1 MDELYLFED
10 ISMRRVLLEVK
21 FKETCTIKS
30 FEATGSSFYDALNE
44 CFKLLDKYNLFN
56 DPYEILYILKA

>member
-21 FKETCTIKS
+21 FKETNTIKS
-30 FEATGSSFYDALNE
+30 FEATAGSFYDALNE
-44 CFKLLDKYNLFN
+44 CFNLLNRYNLFN
-56 DPYEILYILKA
+56 DTYEILYILKV

>member
-1 MDELYLFED
+1 MDELDQFED

-21 FKETCTIKS
+21 FKDANTIKS
-30 FEATGSSFYDALNE
+30 FEATGESFYDALNE

-56 DPYEILYILKA
+56 DPYEILFILKA